1 MTLNKKFWALLGFI
15 LIATPILTQAVP
27 ASSVEDLS
35 DSLLVLWT
43 SGDKEVAQNMVFM
56 YVYNAKKNNWWEN
69 IRLLIWG
76 PSAKLL
82 AEDKDLQTELA
93 KMKEAGVE
101 LYACKACADR
111 YKVGEKLS
119 ALGVTVKYTGTD
131 LTDWLKAGWT
141 SLTI

>member
-1 MTLNKKFWALLGFI
+1 MTFHKRIPAAASLV
-15 LIATPILTQAVP
+15 LIVLSLFFQAAPVS
-27 ASSVEDLS
+27 ADEDLS

-56 YVYNAKKNNWWEN
+56 YVYNAKKNNWWGN